1 VKEAYKHRLIGAAI
15 LGAAAVLFLPSFFK
29 DQQQYRVDT
38 DSQIPQR
45 PQITAVDFS
54 EPVQPQ
60 DIQPA
65 PAPETMFVPE
75 EAPPVAPVPIS
86 SSRAEVKPSTEN
98 TDSLA
103 DMPLNADGLPNA
115 WVIQVASLSSKEAAT
130 KLRDQLQSQG
140 YKAYVRSIKVGTGE
154 AHRIFIGPKLDKA
167 EAQQLKKEL
176 DKKLK
181 VNSLVLPFKP

>member
-38 DSQIPQR
+38 NSHIPMR

-65 PAPETMFVPE
+65 PAPETMFIPDAPQAIQ
-75 EAPPVAPVPIS
+75 EAP
-86 SSRAEVKPSTEN
+86 SSRAEVAPLPADTTNSVP
-98 TDSLA
+98 
-103 DMPLNADGLPNA
+103 DMPLNTDGLPNA

-130 KLRDQLQSQG
+130 KLRDQLQNQG

-154 AHRIFIGPKLDKA
+154 VHRIFIGPKLAKA
-167 EAQQLKKEL
+167 EAQQIKQQL